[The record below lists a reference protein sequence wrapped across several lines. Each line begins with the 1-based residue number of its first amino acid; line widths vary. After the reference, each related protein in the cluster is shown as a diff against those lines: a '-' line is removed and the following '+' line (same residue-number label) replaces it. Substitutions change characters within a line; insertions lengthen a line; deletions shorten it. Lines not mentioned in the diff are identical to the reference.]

1 MQGSH
6 YGSAHYGA
14 QQPGYAMKAPF
25 ARGQR
30 KNVNLVAVL
39 ISLFGPWL
47 LFTAMT
53 SVLSFSIHYN
63 SPGLC
68 SFVQWFCLVV
78 VGFAGYAAYSAFR
91 RGGIGGGEPNWYIF
105 LFASSL
111 IAWVAALCA
120 GSYNFAHNM
129 QPYYDVMNLNVY
141 PSVDPGS
148 FKGQQLMDAGRIIF
162 TPESK
167 LDLQKS
173 MGFRNLDVYC
183 VAPVASSSGNMSV
196 YDFWAVGINCCSGH
210 TADFACGEFNNPM
223 AHSGLRLMRDDLRP
237 YFRLAV
243 QQAEAAYNIKARHP
257 VFLYWMQDPIS
268 EINAYQ
274 DAGFRSYLFGVFL
287 FFSLQLFFVVMAVI
301 LFSRMS
307 HL

>member
-1 MQGSH
+1 MQGSN
-6 YGSAHYGA
+6 YGSAYYGA
-14 QQPGYAMKAPF
+14 QQPGYPVKAPF
-25 ARGQR
+25 GRGQR
-30 KNVNLVAVL
+30 RSVNLVAIL
-39 ISLFGPWL
+39 ISLFAPWL
-47 LFTAMT
+47 LFTAM
-53 SVLSFSIHYN
+53 SGVLSFSVHYN

-68 SFVQWFCLVV
+68 SFVKWLCLIVI
-78 VGFAGYAAYSAFR
+78 GFLGYSAYSAFR
-91 RGGIGGGEPNWYIF
+91 RSGFGDGEPNWYIF
-105 LFASSL
+105 LFVSCL
-111 IAWVAALCA
+111 IAWISALCV

-141 PSVDPGS
+141 PSVDPAS

-183 VAPVASSSGNMSV
+183 VAPVSSSGNQSV

-243 QQAEAAYNIKARHP
+243 QQAEAAYNIKSRHP

-287 FFSLQLFFVVMAVI
+287 FFSLQLFFVVLAVI
-301 LFSRMS
+301 IFSRMA
-307 HL
+307 